1 VAVGDLL
8 ARMGAYVRARGAPD
22 VRPPYPL
29 AQGLQDHYLGLLIR
43 QACESGQPVA
53 ASPQPWAA

>member
-1 VAVGDLL
+1 MGDLL
-8 ARMGAYVRARGAPD
+8 ARMGAYVRAGAAGPG
-22 VRPPYPL
+22 PYPL

-53 ASPQPWAA
+53 ATPQPWAP